1 MREVGDWTRVRPLT
15 IEDGEWNPYTLEW
28 DCPDPAPTATPT
40 PRPQPPKPDPD
51 REFNPST
58 FTWECPEPTATPTPR
73 PTATNT
79 PTPTATNT
87 PTTHGHKHAQAH
99 GYKHAH
105 DPGRRT
111 RPRPDHT
118 ATATPTPTPTPAS
131 RGWLNASATTID
143 VGGSTTVTA
152 SWEPAG
158 LAPWLGFASDSTAVL
173 GRSSR
178 CSGTRFVEPPS
189 EAR

>member
-40 PRPQPPKPDPD
+40 PRPQPPQPDPD
-51 REFNPST
+51 CTFDLST
-58 FTWECPEPTATPTPR
+58 FTWECPP
-73 PTATNT
+73 PTATN
-79 PTPTATNT
+79 A
-87 PTTHGHKHAQAH
+87 HAQAH
-99 GYKHAH
+99 GYKHAQAH
-105 DPGRRT
+105 GYKYT
-111 RPRPDHT
+111 EAQTHGHAHPDAIGARLADH
-118 ATATPTPTPTPAS
+118 
-131 RGWLNASATTID
+131 ASATTTID

-152 SWEPAG
+152 EWEPPG
-158 LAPWLGFASDSTAVL
+158 LSTWLGFATDSTAVL

-189 EAR
+189 EATLTVYGC